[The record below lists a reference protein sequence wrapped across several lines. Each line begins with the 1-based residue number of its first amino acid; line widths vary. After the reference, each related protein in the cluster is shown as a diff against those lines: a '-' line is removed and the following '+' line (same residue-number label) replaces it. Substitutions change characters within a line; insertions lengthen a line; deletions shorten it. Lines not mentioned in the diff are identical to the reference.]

1 MIDMARNQTTIKKIQ
16 TKHQLKQKQTRILN
30 KNKRNEKATKV
41 INKES

>member
-16 TKHQLKQKQTRILN
+16 TKILN
-30 KNKRNEKATKV
+30 KNKRNEKVTKV

>member
-1 MIDMARNQTTIKKIQ
+1 MIDTARNQTTIKKIQ
-16 TKHQLKQKQTRILN
+16 TKILN

>member
-16 TKHQLKQKQTRILN
+16 TKILN